1 MKTESEYENIATE
14 IVNLLA
20 GKNLSYVEA
29 NHVLEITRRIIQY
42 EAIIQPVSKDKSK
55 KG

>member
-1 MKTESEYENIATE
+1 MRTESEYGDIATE
-14 IVNLLA
+14 IVNVLA

-29 NHVLEITRRIIQY
+29 NHVLEITQKIIQY
-42 EAIIQPVSKDKSK
+42 ETKVQPVSTDKAK

>member
-14 IVNLLA
+14 IVNVLA

-29 NHVLEITRRIIQY
+29 NHVLEIT
-42 EAIIQPVSKDKSK
+42 K
-55 KG
+55 KLSSTKQ

>member
-1 MKTESEYENIATE
+1 MKTESEYENIATK
-14 IVNLLA
+14 IVNVLA

-29 NHVLEITRRIIQY
+29 NHVLEITKKIIQY
-42 EAIIQPVSKDKSK
+42 KTIIKPVSKDKSK

>member
-1 MKTESEYENIATE
+1 MKTELEYENIATE
-14 IVNLLA
+14 IVNVLA

-29 NHVLEITRRIIQY
+29 NHVLEITKKIIKY
-42 EAIIQPVSKDKSK
+42 ETIIQPVSKDRSK